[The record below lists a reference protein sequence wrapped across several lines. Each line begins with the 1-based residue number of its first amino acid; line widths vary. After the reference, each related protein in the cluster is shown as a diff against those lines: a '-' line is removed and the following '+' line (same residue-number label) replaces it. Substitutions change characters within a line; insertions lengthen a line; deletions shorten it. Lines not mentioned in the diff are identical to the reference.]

1 MKNKENK
8 TICLLIILLFISCIC
23 WGFYYWKSQH
33 SLNEYE
39 KQVNKITEID
49 YSSRQEA
56 LNQVVE
62 EGMINIQYSIGAK
75 FKGKVSESFNV
86 KNSINNHF
94 PLVFE
99 LFDPNGKS
107 IYKSKLIDPGYEIN
121 SIELTKEL
129 SKGIHDCTI
138 KIGYANS
145 GNVSSIFPITI
156 EVN

>member
-1 MKNKENK
+1 
-8 TICLLIILLFISCIC
+8 
-23 WGFYYWKSQH
+23 
-33 SLNEYE
+33 
-39 KQVNKITEID
+39 
-49 YSSRQEA
+49 
-56 LNQVVE
+56 
-62 EGMINIQYSIGAK
+62 MINIQYSIGAK